1 MSATPLQSK
10 PPEAGKASARPL
22 GAFTYIGRN
31 GAKTAPLV
39 AVIMLAV
46 LLVAGIVAMM
56 DSIPYSIKVIYSY
69 SATALGI
76 TPRGDPELTPKFEHI
91 IRTECPYPIQR
102 IVTCR
107 AAGAQ
112 VKSIVGKWPFVVLG
126 LSQEDMRYYLHR
138 LGAEDING
146 RLPEP
151 GAAEVVISEPV
162 ARNRNLK
169 LGSALLSP
177 EDSDNY
183 SPYKVKVVGIAK
195 TTEWIMV
202 SDVEYLRENHFPP
215 IDFLMVFAPDK
226 ATQGKLDHWAEKRFK
241 GLRAQI
247 FAYHLLEKDT
257 NDMFS
262 ILYRILDVVIG
273 TLVLVITI
281 MMGMLMNIYQSQRL
295 VEFGLLQALG
305 YTKRQLLR
313 RVTVEALLV
322 IVGGWAVGLLLAY
335 TLLNVVKVTLMDPSA
350 FAIDTLDPVAYTYTI
365 PIPIAIFCAA
375 LLTVWLRFRNF
386 DPVGVVERRLV

>member
-1 MSATPLQSK
+1 MSAS
-10 PPEAGKASARPL
+10 PPEVKPVSAGKASARPL

-31 GAKTAPLV
+31 GPKTAPLV

-46 LLVAGIVAMM
+46 LLVAGIVALM
-56 DSIPYSIKVIYSY
+56 DSIPYSIKVIYRY
-69 SATALGI
+69 SSTAVGI
-76 TPRGDPELTPKFEHI
+76 TPRGDPELTPEFQHI
-91 IRTECPYPIQR
+91 VRTESPYPIER
-102 IVTCR
+102 IVVCR

-126 LSQEDMRYYLHR
+126 LSQDDMRYYLHR
-138 LGAEDING
+138 LHAEDIDG
-146 RLPEP
+146 RLPRP

-162 ARNRNLK
+162 ARNRRLK
-169 LGSALLSP
+169 LGSSLLRP
-177 EDSDNY
+177 DDPDNY
-183 SPYKVKVVGIAK
+183 SPYQVKVVGIAR
-195 TTEWIMV
+195 TSEWIMV
-202 SDVEYLRENHFPP
+202 SDVEYLQENHFPP
-215 IDFLMVFAPDK
+215 IDFLMVFAPDRV
-226 ATQGKLDHWAEKRFK
+226 TQSKLDHWAEKRFK

-257 NDMFS
+257 NEMFS

-305 YTKRQLLR
+305 YTKRQLLK
-313 RVTVEALLV
+313 RVTIEALLV
-322 IVGGWAVGLLLAY
+322 IVGGWAIGLALAFAM
-335 TLLNVVKVTLMDPSA
+335 LNVVKVTLMDPNA
-350 FAIDTLDPVAYTYTI
+350 FAIDTLDPVAYFYTI
-365 PIPIAIFCAA
+365 PIPIAIFGAA
-375 LLTVWLRFRNF
+375 LLTVWLRFRKF